1 MSLHT
6 STLYHLQSFPVHT
19 PFYHTVHKKNR
30 NQNDNMAT
38 LFQRPLMSCALGL
51 SGGAAAYSLLAR
63 QQYRGSP
70 LRMDSS
76 PNPNNNNPLSSTFST
91 YQRDTQT
98 PVVTSHGGLNAKA
111 VRQMTLGSILG
122 ASLTLPPIQTPSP
135 PLTEMSRPSLR
146 PHNLPL
152 LQAPSPAPRPRL
164 PGPAHGRE
172 TAQHAHHPL
181 RRHPKV
187 FQRD

>member
-1 MSLHT
+1 
-6 STLYHLQSFPVHT
+6 
-19 PFYHTVHKKNR
+19 
-30 NQNDNMAT
+30 MAT

-76 PNPNNNNPLSSTFST
+76 PNPNKNNNNNNPLSSTFST
-91 YQRDTQT
+91 YQRDAQT

-122 ASLTLPPIQTPSP
+122 ELKPPTTQPT
-135 PLTEMSRPSLR
+135 
-146 PHNLPL
+146 N
-152 LQAPSPAPRPRL
+152 
-164 PGPAHGRE
+164 
-172 TAQHAHHPL
+172 QHHA
-181 RRHPKV
+181 
-187 FQRD
+187 